1 MTVQIHASARGQ
13 IQLKHGVGVG
23 AVLAP
28 YFPPEMNRAEVEW
41 FSFVLLDCTDA
52 LLSGNYVENV
62 LHRCSLNRDHSTI
75 HHQLG
80 AGHKAAVI

>member
-13 IQLKHGVGVG
+13 IQFEHGVGVG

-41 FSFVLLDCTDA
+41 FSFVLLDCTD
-52 LLSGNYVENV
+52 
-62 LHRCSLNRDHSTI
+62 LHRGSLNRDHSTI
-75 HHQLG
+75 HHELG

>member
-1 MTVQIHASARGQ
+1 MQIHASARGQ
-13 IQLKHGVGVG
+13 IQFEHGVGVG
-23 AVLAP
+23 AVVAP

-41 FSFVLLDCTDA
+41 FSFVLLDS
-52 LLSGNYVENV
+52 LP
-62 LHRCSLNRDHSTI
+62 LNRDHSTI

>member
-1 MTVQIHASARGQ
+1 
-13 IQLKHGVGVG
+13 
-23 AVLAP
+23 
-28 YFPPEMNRAEVEW
+28 MNRAEVEW